1 MLEVLIDLKCVQDW
15 KVLKQISKQTKLNI
29 TSSDIEEV
37 NKLSV
42 WCGLIRWKSGSSTLK
57 HSRERLLFLVLRIFI
72 KRAYLALKTI
82 FQKVLNLF

>member
-57 HSRERLLFLVLRIFI
+57 HSWERLLFAWNCLSYMEAFWI
-72 KRAYLALKTI
+72 LKC
-82 FQKVLNLF
+82 QM